1 MLMGA
6 GGHENPRTLSLY
18 VKPEPEAVASA
29 LAHQDPAAPLTGPT
43 NSTVRAGI
51 PATDPGYDDHV
62 NTAC

>member
-29 LAHQDPAAPLTGPT
+29 LAHQDPAAPLTGPRT
-43 NSTVRAGI
+43 RQSGQASLLRI
-51 PATDPGYDDHV
+51 QATM
-62 NTAC
+62 AM